1 MDTLNNVLTTL
12 SLTQKDNTF
21 IGQPHD
27 LGWGRIYGGQL
38 IAQSL
43 DAATFSSPNNFTPH
57 SIHCHFLAT
66 GSVDAPINYT
76 VETLRNGRTYLS
88 RRVEAVQ
95 KNQLIFHALISLQ
108 IPEEGLSYQQKM
120 PKVPP
125 PQNLPSYK
133 STLQG
138 MVDKMSKAQRSS
150 LPSGLKKFL
159 NIKSAFEIRPIR
171 PNNYFIPDEKQPE
184 RILWLKAS
192 EHLPYSQQVH
202 RSLLAWISDFPILGT
217 ALQPSSIPP
226 SSPKIKMTSLD
237 HSMWFYENIDL
248 NNWILFHM
256 TSPKTGC
263 GRGFTHGCFYT
274 QKGQLIAT
282 VAQEGMLRLRS

>member
-1 MDTLNNVLTTL
+1 MDTLNNVLNGLSLKSNDTTL
-12 SLTQKDNTF
+12 V
-21 IGQPHD
+21 GQPHD

-43 DAATFSSPNNFTPH
+43 SAAILSCPNHFALH

-66 GSVDAPINYT
+66 GSIDAPIEYT
-76 VETLRNGRTYLS
+76 VEPLRDGRTYLS

-95 KNQLIFHALISLQ
+95 DNQLIYHAIISLQ
-108 IPEEGLSYQQKM
+108 IPEEGLSHQHKM
-120 PKVPP
+120 PNVPS

-138 MVDKMSKAQRSS
+138 MVDQMSEAQRSN
-150 LPSGLKKFL
+150 LPTGLKKFL
-159 NIKSAFEIRPIR
+159 HIKSAFEIRPVR
-171 PNNYFIPDEKQPE
+171 PSNYFIPDHTEPE

-192 EHLPYSQQVH
+192 EPVPNSQPLH

-226 SSPKIKMTSLD
+226 SSSKIKMTSLD
-237 HSMWFYENIDL
+237 HAMWFYDSVDL

-274 QKGQLIAT
+274 QEGQLIAT
-282 VAQEGMLRLRS
+282 VVQEGMLRLRP